1 MRNKVICYGAS
12 DGLRVMYH
20 AVSAIYDIIG
30 ISDSN
35 KEKKSIAEKYGVLY
49 IAPDDINVND
59 FDYIIITSSFENSI
73 LQYLLEELKIR
84 REQII
89 TYSEFLKEQKLEL
102 GDKNSNQK
110 LYILRGNSAYK
121 GINAMIL
128 DYLYCLQSVK
138 EISDYEVLIDT
149 QNYTT
154 IYHDETN
161 TGKTNIIE
169 YYFEKIGD
177 ISIEDA
183 YQSKNVTL
191 SMCTTT
197 EEMHK
202 FDYDICFDIQK
213 REQCRKF
220 YKKYFRLN
228 SDMEQVIKEQK
239 EKYIEPYHQKGLKIC
254 AVVDRSFAY
263 NYAKAWGHY
272 VQPDIDY
279 SLKKLDEL
287 KGEWGFD
294 IILLD
299 TPDEEVCIKFK
310 EHFGDLVIATKRT
323 RVSRNFYKTC
333 ENICENRENDKYLQ
347 GQELLVSRYLLAA
360 CDYFYSG
367 ISGSSV
373 LPIVLSE
380 NYNDVY
386 IYENGRF
393 GFEEEAIMDAPDKK

>member
-20 AVSAIYDIIG
+20 AISTIYDIIG

-35 KEKKSIAEKYGVLY
+35 KEKKLIADKYGVLY
-49 IAPDDINVND
+49 IAPEDIKTND
-59 FDYIIITSSFENSI
+59 FDYIIITSSFENGI
-73 LQYLLEELKIR
+73 LNYLLEELKIR

-169 YYFEKIGD
+169 YYFEKMSD
-177 ISIEDA
+177 ISMENA
-183 YQSKNVTL
+183 YKSKNVTL
-191 SMCTTT
+191 SMCTTI
-197 EEMHK
+197 EERYK
-202 FDYDICFDIQK
+202 FDYDICFDLQK
-213 REQCRKF
+213 RDQCRRL
-220 YKKYFRLN
+220 YKKYFKLN
-228 SDMEQVIKEQK
+228 YDMEQFIKKQK
-239 EKYIEPYHQKGLKIC
+239 EKYIETYHQKGLKIC
-254 AVVDRSFAY
+254 AVVERSSCY
-263 NYAKAWGHY
+263 NTLKAWGHY
-272 VQPDIDY
+272 VQPDIEY
-279 SLKKLDEL
+279 SLNKLNEL
-287 KGEWGFD
+287 KQVWGFD
-294 IILLD
+294 MILLD
-299 TPDEEVCIKFK
+299 TQLDEIYEIYRKY
-310 EHFGDLVIATKRT
+310 FGKSLICTNRT
-323 RVSRNFYKTC
+323 RISKNSEDASRIS
-333 ENICENRENDKYLQ
+333 EDRENDEYLQ
-347 GQELLVSRYLLAA
+347 GQELLASRYILAS

-373 LPIVLSE
+373 LPIILGE
-380 NYNDVY
+380 NYEDVY
-386 IYENGRF
+386 VYENGRF
-393 GFEEEAIMDAPDKK
+393 GFEEEAIMDAPDKR